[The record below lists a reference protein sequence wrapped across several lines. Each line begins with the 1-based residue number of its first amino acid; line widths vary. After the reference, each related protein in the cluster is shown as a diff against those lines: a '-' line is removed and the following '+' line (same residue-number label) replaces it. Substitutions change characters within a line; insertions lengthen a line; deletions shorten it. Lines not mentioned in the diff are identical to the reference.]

1 MSEITDE
8 DRRRVNLLR
17 TVSKHGLKVLNLDDL
32 VELKTLVE
40 KKDYTHDKKA
50 QKSKSKL
57 LAKINAAIYDI
68 EEKK

>member
-8 DRRRVNLLR
+8 DRRRVDLLR
-17 TVSKHGLKVLNLDDL
+17 TVSKHGLKVLNLNDL
-32 VELKTLVE
+32 VELKMLVE
-40 KKDYTHDKKA
+40 KKDYAHDKKA